1 MKVQTSAERRLRDQI
16 YTLEGLMN
24 RIDNVNRNSRPGDQR
39 RLLAAQ
45 SEALGVAIRMMQD
58 ALTETEEQ

>member
-24 RIDNVNRNSRPGDQR
+24 RIDNVNRNGRPGDQR

-45 SEALGVAIRMMQD
+45 SEALGVAIRLMQD
-58 ALTETEEQ
+58 ALTKTEEQ